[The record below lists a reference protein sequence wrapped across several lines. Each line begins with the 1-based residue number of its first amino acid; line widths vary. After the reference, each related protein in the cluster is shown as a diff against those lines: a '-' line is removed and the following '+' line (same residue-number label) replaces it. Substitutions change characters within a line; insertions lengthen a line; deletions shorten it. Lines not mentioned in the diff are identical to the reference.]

1 MAYRI
6 RGLSPAPFA
15 PLFALDDAA
24 LVARLA
30 RRVIAPDDSRCP
42 CRVSLI
48 DAARGETLVLVHH
61 VSHDVATPFRAAHAI
76 YVRASAA
83 QAEAI
88 DHVPAMLNRRRPSLR
103 GFDARGIL
111 HAAALAD
118 PGAAEAGLLG
128 LFADPAVAY
137 IHAHNA
143 AHGCFLAAVTRHG
156 DPA

>member
-6 RGLSPAPFA
+6 RGLSPAVFA
-15 PLFALDDAA
+15 PLFTLDEAA
-24 LVARLA
+24 LATRLA
-30 RRVIAPDDSRCP
+30 RRVVAHSDSGYP
-42 CRVSLI
+42 CRVSLT
-48 DAARGETLVLVHH
+48 DAAAGETLILVHH

-76 YVRASAA
+76 FVRQDASP
-83 QAEAI
+83 AEAI
-88 DHVPAMLNRRRPSLR
+88 DRVPAMLDRRRLSLR
-103 GFDARGIL
+103 GFDATGML

-118 PGAAEAGLLG
+118 PGAAEDGLRG